1 MEEVKPYDREEGKK
15 KQVANMFDNI
25 AWKYDFLNRLLSLGI
40 DKRWRKKA
48 ISTLENGSPARVLD
62 VATGTAD
69 LSIELA
75 RRLPESQITGV
86 DISEKMLDIGRKKVV
101 KKKLDQRIELLYGDS
116 EALEFPDNH
125 FDAVTAAFGVRNFEN
140 LEAGLQE
147 MNRVLKPGGQL
158 VVLEF
163 SRPRIFPLKQL
174 FNLYFRYILP
184 TVGRLTSKD
193 PRAYKYLY
201 ESVQAF
207 PDYDRFLSVLKKLG
221 YKKCEYIILTAGI
234 CCIYKAI
241 K

>member
-1 MEEVKPYDREEGKK
+1 MEEVKPYDREEDKK

-116 EALEFPDNH
+116 EALEFPDHH